1 MKDNMKDNVGG
12 YFASPIYYEDKP
24 EWLDDL
30 NKICQ
35 PYIDDSKKFHKEE
48 ENRSEEDKNDF
59 AKVYHSVNLLD
70 DPKFKFFV
78 DYVGAKSY
86 DFLNYSGFDISNH
99 TLMWRDL
106 WVQEFTKTGG
116 GHHRVHVH
124 ENCHISGFYFLET
137 EGSFPLFHDPRQ
149 GAVMTHLP
157 EIDDNNLTYANKSIN
172 YQPEPGAL
180 MLFPSYMPH
189 EYVVS
194 GGDQFKF
201 IHLNLTAISTHV
213 LKQEGPR

>member
-1 MKDNMKDNVGG
+1 MKDNVNP
-12 YFASPIYYEDKP
+12 YFSSPVYYEDKP
-24 EWLDDL
+24 EWLDKL

-35 PYIDDSKKFHKEE
+35 PYIDGSKENYKEE
-48 ENRSEEDKNDF
+48 YKRSEEDKNDF
-59 AKVYHSVNLLD
+59 AKVYHSTNLLD
-70 DPKFKFFV
+70 DPKFKFFT
-78 DYVGAKSY
+78 DYVGVKSY

-99 TLMWRDL
+99 TLLWRDL

-116 GHHRVHVH
+116 GHHRVHSH
-124 ENCHISGFYFLET
+124 ENCHVSGFYFLET
-137 EGSFPLFHDPRQ
+137 EGYYPIFHDPRP
-149 GAVMTHLP
+149 GATMTALP
-157 EIDDNNLTYANKSIN
+157 ELDTMNLSYANKSIN
-172 YQPEPGAL
+172 YQPEPGSL

-201 IHLNLTAISTHV
+201 IHLNLTAINTHI